1 MKEVASPC
9 KGCSDRSA
17 SCHAT
22 CMKYQAYAADRQK
35 VYERRYMAIV
45 LNTVDVGKRR
55 KSWQLKRSEDATKSY
70 RYGV

>member
-1 MKEVASPC
+1 MSEVASPC
-9 KGCSDRSA
+9 KGCTARSA

-22 CMKYQAYAADRQK
+22 CTKYRAYTADRQK
-35 VYERRYMAIV
+35 VYERRYRAIV

-55 KSWQLKRSEDATKSY
+55 KCWQPRRSEDATKSY